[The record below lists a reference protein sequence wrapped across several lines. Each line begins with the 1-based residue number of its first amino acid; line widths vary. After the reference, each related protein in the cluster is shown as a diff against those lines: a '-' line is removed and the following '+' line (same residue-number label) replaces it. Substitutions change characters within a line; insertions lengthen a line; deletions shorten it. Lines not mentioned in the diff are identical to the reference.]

1 MTPKTKLLFL
11 GSAKALTRSVE
22 RGSVQEPIVM
32 VLYLPGT

>member
-11 GSAKALTRSVE
+11 GSAKTLTRSVE
-22 RGSVQEPIVM
+22 RGTVQEPIVM